1 MKRLAEKKKGRQV
14 MVLAGAC
21 ALSVSLLCG
30 CGTEKNGSGAQE
42 TGERQ
47 EAVSSGKVFGS
58 FQAETLTGESVTEA
72 ALEESALTMVN
83 IWGTFC
89 GPCISEMP
97 DLGALDQEYADRG
110 FRVVGIISDVTEP
123 GDETA
128 QEIVEQTGADYMHI
142 LASEDLRNGALR
154 VINVVPTT
162 VFVNSE
168 GKRVGEA
175 YAGSRSKEE
184 WAEIIEALLA
194 EVGA

>member
-97 DLGALDQEYADRG
+97 DLGALDQ
-110 FRVVGIISDVTEP
+110 
-123 GDETA
+123 
-128 QEIVEQTGADYMHI
+128 
-142 LASEDLRNGALR
+142 
-154 VINVVPTT
+154 
-162 VFVNSE
+162 
-168 GKRVGEA
+168 
-175 YAGSRSKEE
+175 
-184 WAEIIEALLA
+184 
-194 EVGA
+194 

>member
-1 MKRLAEKKKGRQV
+1 MKRFAENRKESHRILLAV
-14 MVLAGAC
+14 AGI
-21 ALSVSLLCG
+21 LSVLLLCA
-30 CGTEKNGSGAQE
+30 CGADQNGAGTQKAGQAQE
-42 TGERQ
+42 E
-47 EAVSSGKVFGS
+47 VSSGKAFGS
-58 FQAETLTGESVTEA
+58 FQAETLNGDTITEA
-72 ALEESALTMVN
+72 VLEESALTMVN
-83 IWGTFC
+83 VWGTFC

-97 DLGALDQEYADRG
+97 DLGALHQEYADRG
-110 FRVVGIISDVTEP
+110 FRVVGIISDVTVP

-142 LASEDLRNGALR
+142 VASEDLRSGALR

-162 VFVNSE
+162 IFVNSE

-184 WAEIIEALLA
+184 WAEIIETLLE